1 MGGYRD
7 VIMKQLLP
15 LVALLVCSQDQ
26 ISSPRPSPLVD
37 VDSWTHITGVFVN
50 PHDDYVYATGNNIRE
65 ISRDGTARDFLPN
78 TLLVEYALI
87 NGIPMDEKADI
98 EMKILRKVWGE
109 NKTRYCVQFIPMN
122 NEAVS
127 FLENV

>member
-1 MGGYRD
+1 
-7 VIMKQLLP
+7 MKKILP
-15 LVALLVCSQDQ
+15 LVALLTCSSDP
-26 ISSPRPSPLVD
+26 ISSPRPSPPVD
-37 VDSWTHITGVFVN
+37 MDSWMQITGVFVN
-50 PHDDYVYATGNNIRE
+50 PHDDFVYAVGKDQRTVSN
-65 ISRDGTARDFLPN
+65 DGTMHDYLPN